1 MVNLSETQKLK
12 ILKDILGDSYIKNDE
27 CLFYC
32 PECGHHKKKLSVNIS
47 KNVFKCWVC
56 DWSSNKIFY
65 LVKKHGKPHHIQQW
79 SRFNDEVEI
88 DKFNKKLFEEVNF
101 DLQQKVDLP
110 EEFISLANKR
120 LPKSSVYAL
129 NYLKSRGIRKRHIVR
144 WKIGYCDSGEYEN
157 RIIVPS
163 FDKDGDVNY
172 FVTRTFIDDWKK
184 YKNPPISKNVVFNE
198 LFVDFDQDVVLVEGV
213 FDAIKAGTNAIPILG
228 STLHRTSNLMRSLVN
243 NRSKVYMALDPD
255 ARDKEMKIIKQLLQ
269 YDLEV
274 YKVDIS
280 PYEDVGSM
288 TPQEFSERKSN
299 AAFLSQNAM
308 LNLAVQSL

>member
-1 MVNLSETQKLK
+1 MPQ
-12 ILKDILGDSYIKNDE
+12 
-27 CLFYC
+27 
-32 PECGHHKKKLSVNIS
+32 
-47 KNVFKCWVC
+47 
-56 DWSSNKIFY
+56 SS
-65 LVKKHGKPHHIQQW
+65 L
-79 SRFNDEVEI
+79 
-88 DKFNKKLFEEVNF
+88 
-101 DLQQKVDLP
+101 
-110 EEFISLANKR
+110 
-120 LPKSSVYAL
+120 YAI
-129 NYLKSRGIRKRHIVR
+129 NYLKSRGIRKRDIIR

-157 RIIVPS
+157 RIIIPS
-163 FDKDGDVNY
+163 FDADGDVNY

-243 NRSKVYMALDPD
+243 NQAKVYIALDPD

-274 YKVDIS
+274 YKVDIG

-288 TPQEFSERKSN
+288 SPAEFNERKSN
-299 AAFLSQNAM
+299 AAFLNQNIL
-308 LNLAVQSL
+308 LNIAVNNL